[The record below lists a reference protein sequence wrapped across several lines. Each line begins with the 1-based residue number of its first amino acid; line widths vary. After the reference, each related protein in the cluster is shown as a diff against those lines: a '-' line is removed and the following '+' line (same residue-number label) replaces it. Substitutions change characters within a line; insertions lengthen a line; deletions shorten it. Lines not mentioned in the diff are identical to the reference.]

1 MDERPPFNLRDAL
14 LHRWSVVVAAVSI
27 LALIACALYVVLPR
41 SYEATA
47 IIYLDTAR
55 TATDFD
61 SGISAGDLLQHD
73 LIAFANTR
81 ATLVEACQAQGVEC
95 APEDLVAPEQTI
107 GKRVS
112 ASINRGTSSLA
123 VTAKASTPEQA
134 AALANAVARA
144 VIDQDAM
151 EVARLLKPARD
162 DLATTIQSLLD
173 AMSAEQ
179 QALKASAPASAAAAA
194 HQAQLS
200 TLQTQY
206 SQTVA
211 RQLDLSQRQDRLT
224 NVAAI
229 QQSALP
235 PDSPESPNLV
245 KYLLAALVAG
255 LFAGLFAALVIERF
269 DDRIMGAESLASAA
283 GIPLAF
289 VSTGRRRALP
299 MLKVSRHGSSAY
311 SLALASVL
319 ARPAEARGVM
329 VVAASA
335 RDHSDPVAARL
346 GEEVAGAGQSV
357 AVLQADGSSNGHD
370 LASESEVAGMTTI
383 RVPAGDGALPALT
396 VTEVFR
402 RNAIELAPH
411 SMVLVSVPS
420 PDTTPAALMFGRT
433 VRRAML
439 VATRGSTRF
448 GDARR
453 TARLLRESG
462 VDVAAGILVDG

>member
-73 LIAFANTR
+73 LIALANTR
-81 ATLVEACQAQGVEC
+81 ATLVAACQAQGVEC
-95 APEDLVAPEQTI
+95 TPEDLVAPEGTI

-123 VTAKASTPEQA
+123 VTATASTPEQA

-224 NVAAI
+224 NVAVI

-299 MLKVSRHGSSAY
+299 MLKVSRHASSAY

-319 ARPAEARGVM
+319 ARPADARGVM

-335 RDHSDPVAARL
+335 RS
-346 GEEVAGAGQSV
+346 EE
-357 AVLQADGSSNGHD
+357 
-370 LASESEVAGMTTI
+370 
-383 RVPAGDGALPALT
+383 R
-396 VTEVFR
+396 
-402 RNAIELAPH
+402 
-411 SMVLVSVPS
+411 
-420 PDTTPAALMFGRT
+420 
-433 VRRAML
+433 
-439 VATRGSTRF
+439 
-448 GDARR
+448 
-453 TARLLRESG
+453 
-462 VDVAAGILVDG
+462 